1 MKEKDIEAKVV
12 RWARANGFLV
22 YKFVSPGRP
31 SVPDRMFIAPG
42 GCVLFIEFKQ
52 SGKTPTARQRQEIA
66 RLEHQGCQV
75 ATMDDAEKAIKWLK
89 FQRLVG

>member
-1 MKEKDIEAKVV
+1 M
-12 RWARANGFLV
+12 
-22 YKFVSPGRP
+22 
-31 SVPDRMFIAPG
+31 
-42 GCVLFIEFKQ
+42 LFIEFKQ
-52 SGKTPTARQRQEIA
+52 PGKTPTARQMQEIA